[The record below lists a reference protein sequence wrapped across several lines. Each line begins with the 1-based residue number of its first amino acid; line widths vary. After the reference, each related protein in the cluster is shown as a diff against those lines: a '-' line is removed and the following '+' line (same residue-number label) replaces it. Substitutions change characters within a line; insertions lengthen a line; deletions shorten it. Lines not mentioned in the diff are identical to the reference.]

1 MALLAKQAN
10 FLFLTFLPM
19 RFKAQ
24 VVLAA
29 SFLLLLAL
37 FNPKS
42 RFFFLSAFHK
52 VLSSTGILNAELVVE
67 SNSVSFSDIT
77 APSVVNENPYIFAQS
92 LPLSGLSARV
102 GREYARGID
111 LALREIND
119 SGGLHN
125 RKIMIW
131 RKDDQYEPKLTI
143 ANTHKFR
150 TNTKVISLLGY
161 WGTPTTKAS
170 LNMLEG
176 SNLMHIAP
184 LTGASIFRNQEND
197 RFLHFRSSYDQEA
210 LIITEY
216 LKQNGFLRPLIV
228 YQDDSFGFDFLN
240 SFEKYF
246 QKFGL
251 QPVGKLPITRNSSDL
266 GSTIVK
272 SYNSKPDAVI
282 IVSVGTG
289 VTDIINGLDHMGLH
303 PQFFTIS
310 FAGIDTLFDKLPRH
324 LSYGIGAS
332 QVVDFPWDTRIK
344 YVHDYQ
350 KRIYLDDPSK
360 GFSYLS
366 LEGYSVMKWLYNIMK
381 DLDPDFTRDQFNN
394 KIKSFIANNPER
406 NEMPKPNIVFLGSSP
421 WMPGIN

>member
-1 MALLAKQAN
+1 
-10 FLFLTFLPM
+10 M

-29 SFLLLLAL
+29 SFLLLLTL
-37 FNPKS
+37 FNSKS
-42 RFFFLSAFHK
+42 RFFLSSAFHK
-52 VLSSTGILNAELVVE
+52 VLASTGVLDAKVVAE
-67 SNSVSFSDIT
+67 SNSVSFSDIA
-77 APSVVNENPYIFAQS
+77 APSVVKDNPYIFAQS

-102 GREYARGID
+102 GREYARGMD
-111 LALREIND
+111 LALREINK

-150 TNTKVISLLGY
+150 IDPRVISLLGY

-170 LNMLEG
+170 LGILEG
-176 SNLMHIAP
+176 SNIMHIAP
-184 LTGASIFRNQEND
+184 LTGASIFRTENNN

-210 LIITEY
+210 FIISEY
-216 LKQNGFLRPLIV
+216 LKQNGFLRPLII
-228 YQDDSFGFDFLN
+228 YQNDSFGFDFLT

-246 QKFGL
+246 QEFGL

-266 GSTIVK
+266 GSTIVQ

-282 IVSVGTG
+282 IISVGTG
-289 VTDIINGLDHMGLH
+289 VTDIINGLDNMGIQ
-303 PQFFTIS
+303 PQYFTIS

-350 KRIYLDDPSK
+350 KQIYRDDPSR

-381 DLDPDFTRDQFNN
+381 DLDPDFSRDDFNN
-394 KIKSFIANNPER
+394 RIKSYIANNPER
-406 NEMPKPNIVFLGSSP
+406 KEMPKPNIVFLGSSP
-421 WMPGIN
+421 WRPGIH